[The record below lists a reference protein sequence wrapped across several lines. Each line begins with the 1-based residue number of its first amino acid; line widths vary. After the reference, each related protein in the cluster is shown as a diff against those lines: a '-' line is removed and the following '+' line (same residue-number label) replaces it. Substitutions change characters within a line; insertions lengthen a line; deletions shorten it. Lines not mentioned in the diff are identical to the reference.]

1 MTDSRPRAA
10 ASAATASPRCPDDE
24 QQIVCSP
31 SRAAA
36 VPAIA
41 AIRSLK
47 DCVGL
52 AVSSFSHN
60 SMPEQA
66 RQPVGVDQR
75 RPARRQAAAVGLHRQ
90 ERRVAPQGGRP
101 RGDVVTGDRRANDVP
116 VVGDVERT
124 VAAVAL
130 FGET

>member
-1 MTDSRPRAA
+1 MTASRPRAA

-24 QQIVCSP
+24 QQIVCRP
-31 SRAAA
+31 SCAAA
-36 VPAIA
+36 APAIA

-52 AVSSFSHN
+52 AVSSFSHR

-66 RQPVGVDQR
+66 REPVGADQR
-75 RPARRQAAAVGLHRQ
+75 RPAGRQAAAVGLHRQ
-90 ERRVAPQGGRP
+90 ERRVAPERRRPGG
-101 RGDVVTGDRRANDVP
+101 DLVAGDRLADDVP

-130 FGET
+130 LGET